1 VNAVVIES
9 KQKAEACVIWMH
21 GLGASADDMVGLA
34 RQLPLKVP
42 VRHVALN
49 APIRPVT
56 LNQHMPMPAWYDI
69 IGMKLT
75 DREDRTGILESEQI
89 ILKTIEQQVA
99 DGFSHQQIFLA
110 GFSQG
115 GAMALFTSLHAMPTL
130 GGVIAL
136 SAYLPLAST
145 CEVKLNSKTPVFIGS
160 GRFDPMVLPAWT
172 AQSVTW
178 LKNKG
183 FEHITVHDYPMEHS
197 VCIEEMRDIAVWLEM
212 CAVSIISAVSNEG
225 EVS

>member
-1 VNAVVIES
+1 MNAVVIES
-9 KQKAEACVIWMH
+9 EKKAEACVIWMH
-21 GLGASADDMVGLA
+21 GLGASADDMAGLA
-34 RQLPLKVP
+34 SQLPLKVP
-42 VRHVALN
+42 MRHVALN

-69 IGMKLT
+69 VGMKLT
-75 DREDRTGILESEQI
+75 DREDHAGILESEHI
-89 ILKTIEQQVA
+89 ILNAIEQQVA
-99 DGFSHQQIFLA
+99 EGFTHKQIFLA

-136 SAYLPLAST
+136 SAYLPLASA
-145 CEVKLNSKTPVFIGS
+145 CEVKLNLKTPVFIGS

-172 AQSVTW
+172 AQSVAW
-178 LKNKG
+178 LKQKG

-197 VCIEEMRDIAVWLEM
+197 VCIEEIRDIAVWLEM
-212 CAVSIISAVSNEG
+212 CAVLNEG

>member
-1 VNAVVIES
+1 MNAVVIEP

-21 GLGASADDMVGLA
+21 GLGASADDMAGLA
-34 RQLPLKVP
+34 SQLPLKVP
-42 VRHVALN
+42 MRHVALN

-69 IGMKLT
+69 VGMKLT
-75 DREDRTGILESEQI
+75 DREDRAGILESEQI
-89 ILKTIEQQVA
+89 ILKAIEQQVA
-99 DGFSHQQIFLA
+99 EGFTHAQIFLA

-178 LKNKG
+178 LKQKG

-197 VCIEEMRDIAVWLEM
+197 VCIEEIRDIAVWLEM
-212 CAVSIISAVSNEG
+212 CAVSNKG